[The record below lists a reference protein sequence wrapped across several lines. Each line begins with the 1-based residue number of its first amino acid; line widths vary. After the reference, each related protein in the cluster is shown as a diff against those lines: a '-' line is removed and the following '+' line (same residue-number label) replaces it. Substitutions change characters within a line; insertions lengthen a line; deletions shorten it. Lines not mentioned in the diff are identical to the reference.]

1 MKLTSDY
8 IIDAEYEVSQL
19 FRDIPG
25 ANATW
30 AVRGKS
36 DGYSTIELELLLIY
50 GSTFRYDSLKEGDSE
65 DRSYEDFLG
74 EWKQYVDEATHTT
87 PIQYSGDALTIDDAI
102 DNLTCDIDEDK
113 EIDIALIHQLIK
125 LRDKLT
131 NEKQV

>member
-8 IIDAEYEVSQL
+8 IIDAEYEISQL

-50 GSTFRYDSLKEGDSE
+50 GSTFRYDSLKESDLE
-65 DRSYEDFLG
+65 DRSYEDFLS
-74 EWKQYVDEATHTT
+74 EWKQYIDETTHTT

-102 DNLTCDIDEDK
+102 DNLVCDIDEEK
-113 EIDIALIHQLIK
+113 EIDVALIHRLIE

>member
-25 ANATW
+25 VNATW

-50 GSTFRYDSLKEGDSE
+50 GSTFRYDSLKEGDLE

-102 DNLTCDIDEDK
+102 DNLVCDIDEEK
-113 EIDIALIHQLIK
+113 EIDVARIHRLIE

>member
-8 IIDAEYEVSQL
+8 ILDAEYEVSQL

-25 ANATW
+25 VNATW

-36 DGYSTIELELLLIY
+36 DGYSIIELELLLIY
-50 GSTFRYDSLKEGDSE
+50 GSTFRYDSLKEGDLE

-102 DNLTCDIDEDK
+102 DNLVCDIDEEK
-113 EIDIALIHQLIK
+113 EIDVALIHRLIE

-131 NEKQV
+131 NEEQV

>member
-50 GSTFRYDSLKEGDSE
+50 GSTFRYDSLQEGDLE
-65 DRSYEDFLG
+65 DRSYEDFLS
-74 EWKQYVDEATHTT
+74 EWKQYVEEATHTA
-87 PIQYSGDALTIDDAI
+87 PIQYSGDALIIDDAI

-113 EIDIALIHQLIK
+113 EIDIALIHRLIE
-125 LRDKLT
+125 LRDKLQH
-131 NEKQV
+131 EKRV

>member
-87 PIQYSGDALTIDDAI
+87 PIQCSGDALTIDDAI

>member
-25 ANATW
+25 VNATW

-50 GSTFRYDSLKEGDSE
+50 GSTFRYDSLKEGDLE

-102 DNLTCDIDEDK
+102 DNLVCDIDEEK
-113 EIDIALIHQLIK
+113 EIDVALIHRLIE

-131 NEKQV
+131 NEEQV

>member
-8 IIDAEYEVSQL
+8 IIDAEYEISQL
-19 FRDIPG
+19 FRGIPG

-50 GSTFRYDSLKEGDSE
+50 GSTFRYDSLKEGDLE

-102 DNLTCDIDEDK
+102 DNLVCDIDEDK
-113 EIDIALIHQLIK
+113 EIDVALIHRLIE
-125 LRDKLT
+125 LRDKINT
-131 NEKQV
+131 EKQV

>member
-25 ANATW
+25 VNATW

-50 GSTFRYDSLKEGDSE
+50 GSTFRYDSLKEGDLE

-102 DNLTCDIDEDK
+102 DNLVCDIDEEK
-113 EIDIALIHQLIK
+113 EIDVALIHRLIE

>member
-30 AVRGKS
+30 AVREKS

-50 GSTFRYDSLKEGDSE
+50 GSTFRYDSLKEGDLE
-65 DRSYEDFLG
+65 DRPYEDFLS
-74 EWKQYVDEATHTT
+74 EWKRYVEEAIHTA
-87 PIQYSGDALTIDDAI
+87 PIQYTGDASTIDDAI
-102 DNLTCDIDEDK
+102 DGLACDIDEEK
-113 EIDIALIHQLIK
+113 ELDVALIERLIE

-131 NEKQV
+131 DEKQV

>member
-36 DGYSTIELELLLIY
+36 DGYSTVELELLLIY
-50 GSTFRYDSLKEGDSE
+50 GSTFRYDSLKEGDLE

-74 EWKQYVDEATHTT
+74 EWKQYINEATHTT
-87 PIQYSGDALTIDDAI
+87 PIQYSGDTLTIDDAI
-102 DNLTCDIDEDK
+102 DNLVCDIDEEK
-113 EIDIALIHQLIK
+113 EIDVALIHRLIE
-125 LRDKLT
+125 LRDKLQH
-131 NEKQV
+131 EKQV

>member
-8 IIDAEYEVSQL
+8 IIDAEYEISQL

-36 DGYSTIELELLLIY
+36 DGYSTIELESLLIY
-50 GSTFRYDSLKEGDSE
+50 GSTFRYDSLKEGDLE

-102 DNLTCDIDEDK
+102 DNLVCDIDEEK
-113 EIDIALIHQLIK
+113 EIDVALIHRLIE

-131 NEKQV
+131 DEKQV

>member
-25 ANATW
+25 VNATW

-102 DNLTCDIDEDK
+102 DNLACDIDEEK
-113 EIDIALIHQLIK
+113 ELDVALIERLIE
-125 LRDKLT
+125 LRDKMN

>member
-1 MKLTSDY
+1 MKLTADY

-50 GSTFRYDSLKEGDSE
+50 GSTFRYDSLKEGDLE

-102 DNLTCDIDEDK
+102 DNLVCDIDEEK
-113 EIDIALIHQLIK
+113 EIDVALIQRLIE
-125 LRDKLT
+125 LRDKLQH
-131 NEKQV
+131 EKQV

>member
-50 GSTFRYDSLKEGDSE
+50 GSTFRYDSLKEGDLE
-65 DRSYEDFLG
+65 DRSY
-74 EWKQYVDEATHTT
+74 
-87 PIQYSGDALTIDDAI
+87 
-102 DNLTCDIDEDK
+102 
-113 EIDIALIHQLIK
+113 
-125 LRDKLT
+125 
-131 NEKQV
+131 

>member
-1 MKLTSDY
+1 MKPTSDY

-25 ANATW
+25 GNATW

-50 GSTFRYDSLKEGDSE
+50 GSTFRYDSLKEGDLE

-102 DNLTCDIDEDK
+102 DNLVCDIDEEK
-113 EIDIALIHQLIK
+113 EIDVALIHRLIE

>member
-8 IIDAEYEVSQL
+8 IIDAEYEISQL

-74 EWKQYVDEATHTT
+74 EWKQYVDKATHTT

-102 DNLTCDIDEDK
+102 DNLTCDIDEEK
-113 EIDIALIHQLIK
+113 EIDVALIHRLIE

>member
-36 DGYSTIELELLLIY
+36 DGYSTVELELLLIY
-50 GSTFRYDSLKEGDSE
+50 GSTFRYDSLKEGDVE
-65 DRSYEDFLG
+65 DRSYEDFLS
-74 EWKQYVDEATHTT
+74 EWKQYVDEATHTA

-102 DNLTCDIDEDK
+102 DNLVCDIDEEK
-113 EIDIALIHQLIK
+113 EIDVALIHRLIE

>member
-8 IIDAEYEVSQL
+8 IIDAEYEISQL
-19 FRDIPG
+19 FRGIPG

-50 GSTFRYDSLKEGDSE
+50 GSTFRYDSLKEGNLE

-74 EWKQYVDEATHTT
+74 EWKRYAEEATHTA
-87 PIQYSGDALTIDDAI
+87 PIQYTGDASTIDDAI
-102 DNLTCDIDEDK
+102 DGLACDIDEEK
-113 EIDIALIHQLIK
+113 ELDVALIERLIE

>member
-8 IIDAEYEVSQL
+8 IIDAEYEISQL
-19 FRDIPG
+19 FRGIPC

-30 AVRGKS
+30 AVREKS

-50 GSTFRYDSLKEGDSE
+50 GSTFRYDSLKEGDLE

-102 DNLTCDIDEDK
+102 DNLVCDIDEEK
-113 EIDIALIHQLIK
+113 EIDVALIHRLIE

-131 NEKQV
+131 NEEQV

>member
-8 IIDAEYEVSQL
+8 IIDADYEISQL
-19 FRDIPG
+19 FRGIPG

-50 GSTFRYDSLKEGDSE
+50 GSTFRYDSLKEGDLE

-74 EWKQYVDEATHTT
+74 EWKQYVDEAAHTA
-87 PIQYSGDALTIDDAI
+87 PIQYRGDALTIDDAI
-102 DNLTCDIDEDK
+102 DNLTCDIDEEK
-113 EIDIALIHQLIK
+113 EIDVALIHRLIE

-131 NEKQV
+131 HEKQV

>member
-50 GSTFRYDSLKEGDSE
+50 GSTFRYDSLKEGDLE

-74 EWKQYVDEATHTT
+74 EWKQYVEEATHTT

-113 EIDIALIHQLIK
+113 EIDVALIHQLIE
-125 LRDKLT
+125 LRDKINT
-131 NEKQV
+131 EKQV

>member
-50 GSTFRYDSLKEGDSE
+50 GSTFRYDSLKEGDLE

-74 EWKQYVDEATHTT
+74 EWKQYVEEATHTT

-113 EIDIALIHQLIK
+113 EIDVALIHRLIE
-125 LRDKLT
+125 LRDKINT
-131 NEKQV
+131 EKQV

>member
-25 ANATW
+25 VNATW

-102 DNLTCDIDEDK
+102 DNLTCDIAEDK
-113 EIDIALIHQLIK
+113 EIDVALIHRLIE
-125 LRDKLT
+125 LRDKIY
-131 NEKQV
+131 NKKQV

>member
-8 IIDAEYEVSQL
+8 IIDAEYEISQL

-36 DGYSTIELELLLIY
+36 DGYSTLELELLLIY
-50 GSTFRYDSLKEGDSE
+50 GSTFQYDSLKEGDLE

-102 DNLTCDIDEDK
+102 DNLTCDIAEDK
-113 EIDIALIHQLIK
+113 EIDVALIRRLIE

-131 NEKQV
+131 KEKQV

>member
-25 ANATW
+25 VNATW

-50 GSTFRYDSLKEGDSE
+50 GNTFRYDSLKEGDLE

-102 DNLTCDIDEDK
+102 DNLVCDIDEEK
-113 EIDIALIHQLIK
+113 EIDVALIHRLIE

-131 NEKQV
+131 NEEQV

>member
-36 DGYSTIELELLLIY
+36 DGYSTVELELLLIY
-50 GSTFRYDSLKEGDSE
+50 GSTFRYDSLKEGDLE

-74 EWKQYVDEATHTT
+74 EWKQYVEEATHTT

-102 DNLTCDIDEDK
+102 DNLVCDIDEEK
-113 EIDIALIHQLIK
+113 EIDVALIHRLIE

>member
-25 ANATW
+25 VNATW

-50 GSTFRYDSLKEGDSE
+50 GSTFR
-65 DRSYEDFLG
+65 
-74 EWKQYVDEATHTT
+74 
-87 PIQYSGDALTIDDAI
+87 
-102 DNLTCDIDEDK
+102 
-113 EIDIALIHQLIK
+113 
-125 LRDKLT
+125 
-131 NEKQV
+131 

>member
-8 IIDAEYEVSQL
+8 IIDAEYEISQL
-19 FRDIPG
+19 FRGIPG

-36 DGYSTIELELLLIY
+36 DGYSTIELELLLIH
-50 GSTFRYDSLKEGDSE
+50 GSTFRYDSLKEGDLE
-65 DRSYEDFLG
+65 DRSYEDFLS
-74 EWKQYVDEATHTT
+74 EWKQYIDEATHTA

-102 DNLTCDIDEDK
+102 DNLVCDIAEDK
-113 EIDIALIHQLIK
+113 EIDVALIHRLIE

>member
-8 IIDAEYEVSQL
+8 IIDAEYEISQL
-19 FRDIPG
+19 FRGIPG

-50 GSTFRYDSLKEGDSE
+50 GSTFRYDSLKEGDLE

-102 DNLTCDIDEDK
+102 DGLACDIDEEK
-113 EIDIALIHQLIK
+113 ELDVALIERLIE

>member
-50 GSTFRYDSLKEGDSE
+50 GSTFRYDSLKEGDLE

-74 EWKQYVDEATHTT
+74 EWKQYIDEATHTA

-102 DNLTCDIDEDK
+102 DNLVCDIDEEK
-113 EIDIALIHQLIK
+113 EIDVALIHRLIE

>member
-8 IIDAEYEVSQL
+8 IIDAEYEISQL

-50 GSTFRYDSLKEGDSE
+50 GSTFRYDSLKEGDLE

-102 DNLTCDIDEDK
+102 DNLVCDIDEEK
-113 EIDIALIHQLIK
+113 EIDVALIHRLIE
-125 LRDKLT
+125 LRDKLQH
-131 NEKQV
+131 EKQV

>member
-8 IIDAEYEVSQL
+8 IIDAEYEISQL
-19 FRDIPG
+19 FRGIPG

-50 GSTFRYDSLKEGDSE
+50 GSTFRYDSLKEGDVE

-74 EWKQYVDEATHTT
+74 EWKQYINEATHTT

-102 DNLTCDIDEDK
+102 DNLVCDIDEEK
-113 EIDIALIHQLIK
+113 EIDVALIHRLIE
-125 LRDKLT
+125 LRDKLQH
-131 NEKQV
+131 EKQV

>member
-25 ANATW
+25 VNATW

-50 GSTFRYDSLKEGDSE
+50 GSTFRYDSLKEGDLE
-65 DRSYEDFLG
+65 DRSYEDFFG

-87 PIQYSGDALTIDDAI
+87 PTQYSGDALTIDDAI
-102 DNLTCDIDEDK
+102 DNLVCDIDEEK
-113 EIDIALIHQLIK
+113 EIDVALIHRLIE

-131 NEKQV
+131 HEKQV

>member
-1 MKLTSDY
+1 MKLASDY

-30 AVRGKS
+30 AVREKS

-50 GSTFRYDSLKEGDSE
+50 GSTFRYDSLKEGDLE
-65 DRSYEDFLG
+65 DRSYEDFLS
-74 EWKQYVDEATHTT
+74 EWKQYIDEATHTT

-102 DNLTCDIDEDK
+102 DNLVCDIDEEK
-113 EIDIALIHQLIK
+113 EIDVALIHRLIE

-131 NEKQV
+131 HEKQV

>member
-65 DRSYEDFLG
+65 DRSYENFLG

-87 PIQYSGDALTIDDAI
+87 PIQYSGDALIIDDAI
-102 DNLTCDIDEDK
+102 DNLVCDIDEEK
-113 EIDIALIHQLIK
+113 EINVALIHRLIE

-131 NEKQV
+131 HEKQV

>member
-8 IIDAEYEVSQL
+8 IIDAEYEISQL

-50 GSTFRYDSLKEGDSE
+50 GSTFRYDSLKEGDLE

-74 EWKQYVDEATHTT
+74 EWKQYVEEATHTT

-113 EIDIALIHQLIK
+113 EIDVALIHQLIE
-125 LRDKLT
+125 LRDKINT
-131 NEKQV
+131 EKQV